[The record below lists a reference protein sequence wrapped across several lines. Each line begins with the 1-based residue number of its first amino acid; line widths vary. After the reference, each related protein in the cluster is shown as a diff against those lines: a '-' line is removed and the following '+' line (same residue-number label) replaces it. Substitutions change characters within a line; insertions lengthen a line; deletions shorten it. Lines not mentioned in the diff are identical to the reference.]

1 MVSHL
6 NTGSDSESLLCSRS
20 VPTQLAARGR
30 KTSRIWLKL
39 DIFKPFHEIC
49 QKITDSTHHHEK
61 HLSDGHQMIKASWED
76 CTGLV
81 TLDVKSFKI
90 WACFLFN
97 VGQIIDYKTS
107 MFQCDSVIGMSSQP
121 RTDSFPLAMYVT
133 FDDVRPNQPMIIVGD
148 LNVGD
153 THTI

>member
-1 MVSHL
+1 M
-6 NTGSDSESLLCSRS
+6 
-20 VPTQLAARGR
+20 
-30 KTSRIWLKL
+30 
-39 DIFKPFHEIC
+39 
-49 QKITDSTHHHEK
+49 
-61 HLSDGHQMIKASWED
+61 
-76 CTGLV
+76 
-81 TLDVKSFKI
+81 
-90 WACFLFN
+90 
-97 VGQIIDYKTS
+97 GQIIDYKTS